1 MDRPMKLIA
10 MLPSELVDDLERD
23 GVVDR
28 LPVVRSGGPIE
39 PDLIVTSIQV
49 AATLVTLS
57 QIPQT
62 FSYLAAAIS
71 RWRKDAASD
80 EVTLS
85 VVARG
90 PRGRVT
96 MELDRVTTVPEI
108 EGILK
113 LVDEGPDD

>member
-1 MDRPMKLIA
+1 
-10 MLPSELVDDLERD
+10 MLPSDLVGDLESE

-28 LPVVRSGGPIE
+28 LPVVRRGGPIE
-39 PDLIVTSIQV
+39 PDLIVTGVQV

-71 RWRKDAASD
+71 RWRKDSEAE
-80 EVTLS
+80 EVTLTI
-85 VVARG
+85 VARG

-96 MELDRVTTVPEI
+96 MELSRVTAAPQI
-108 EGILK
+108 EEILK
-113 LVDEGPDD
+113 LVDEGSDD